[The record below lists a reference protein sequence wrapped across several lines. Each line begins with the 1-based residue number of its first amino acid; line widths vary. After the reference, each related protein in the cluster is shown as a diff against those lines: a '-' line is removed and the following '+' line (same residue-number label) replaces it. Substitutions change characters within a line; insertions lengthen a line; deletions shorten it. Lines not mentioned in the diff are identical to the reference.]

1 MGHCLSSV
9 ARLSTRD
16 TPQLLQV
23 HSGSPGACPLDPA
36 SAWESLMTPGQ
47 ADEHLLGGVGELT
60 ALGEVGRALSST
72 LDLETVRRGDRGVLA
87 ASEPG
92 PARSLHRAGARCPPS
107 EGRGRGRTRCSDTR
121 ARAVRGYLRMPPLTR
136 AASGTRFDRS

>member
-23 HSGSPGACPLDPA
+23 HSGSPGPCPLDPA

-47 ADEHLLGGVGELT
+47 ADERLLGGVGELA

-72 LDLETVRRGDRGVLA
+72 LDLETVRRGKFSLR
-87 ASEPG
+87 ASRDLPEAYIEQVRD
-92 PARSLHRAGARCPPS
+92 ARPRKGEGAV
-107 EGRGRGRTRCSDTR
+107 GRV
-121 ARAVRGYLRMPPLTR
+121 AQ
-136 AASGTRFDRS
+136 